1 MVGDSYQAVIFDLF
15 ITDVRIENQ
24 HFGFEGP
31 EPGRDFLGDL
41 AVGDQTYRQLLQG
54 VHLLR
59 GDRQFPFPG
68 PDDIPSR
75 DDFPR

>member
-41 AVGDQTYRQLLQG
+41 AVGDQTHDQLFEG
-54 VHLLR
+54 VHL
-59 GDRQFPFPG
+59 
-68 PDDIPSR
+68 I
-75 DDFPR
+75 